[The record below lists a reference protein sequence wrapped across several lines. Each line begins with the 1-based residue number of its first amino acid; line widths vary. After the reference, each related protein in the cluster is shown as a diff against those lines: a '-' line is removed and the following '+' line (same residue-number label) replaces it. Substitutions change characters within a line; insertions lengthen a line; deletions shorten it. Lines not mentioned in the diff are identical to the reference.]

1 MSFAYSPKIIT
12 DGLVFYV
19 DAANPKSY
27 PGVGTTWSDLSK
39 NTNNGTLTNGPTFDN
54 ANGGSIVFDGVNDY
68 VNLGSN
74 INLTN
79 NITYNTW
86 IKTTSIVSHLIGA
99 YNNASPFPGWSVGIG
114 INVTAGKICFW
125 SGGGWQEGDISC
137 NINQWINVSVTF
149 TNGVISFYLNG
160 VFKSTTSSSLIS
172 SYTGDK
178 FLGGRA
184 NDGLAPFS
192 GDMSIVQIYNRVLSV
207 TEILQNYNATKTR
220 YSL

>member
-1 MSFAYSPKIIT
+1 MSFNYSPKIVT
-12 DGLVFYV
+12 DGLVLYL
-19 DAANPKSY
+19 DAANTKSY
-27 PGVGTTWSDLSK
+27 VSGSTTWNDISRSGY
-39 NTNNGTLTNGPTFDN
+39 NGTLTNGPTFSIS
-54 ANGGSIVFDGVNDY
+54 NGGSITFDGSNDY

-184 NDGLAPFS
+184 NDGQSPFS
-192 GDMSIVQIYNRVLSV
+192 GDMSIVQIYNRVLSTSEV
-207 TEILQNYNATKTR
+207 LQNYNALKGR
-220 YSL
+220 YL